1 MLPGGGRRGAAAR
14 HPLQVEKSVTLLGK
28 CLRPPEWGILNAGIW
43 GGYRARVLSWTM
55 VSF

>member
-14 HPLQVEKSVTLLGK
+14 GPLQVGKLVTFPKVGDLGR
-28 CLRPPEWGILNAGIW
+28 LQRQGPALV
-43 GGYRARVLSWTM
+43 RARVLSWTT